1 MNKTIRSV
9 SLSNDIDNKLKEESK
24 LRGTTISA
32 NVSRILY
39 EYYQNNPIK
48 DKNNLNI
55 MPIKRK

>member
-9 SLSNDIDNKLKEESK
+9 SLSNDIDYKLKEESK

-39 EYYQNNPIK
+39 EYYETNPIK
-48 DKNNLNI
+48 DKNRLNI
-55 MPIKRK
+55 MHTTKK